1 VHIALV
7 IACVSLLIA
16 HMTSQYRYSQSS
28 FQVSIVTALGL
39 TAIVCFLVWL
49 FSRLAGSQ
57 NALLITFVSG
67 SVFFSFCSA
76 AMIWR
81 YMRREV
87 IVAARP
93 DGLFDA
99 RFSSQA
105 VPWDAIKDLRLQRV
119 ENAFSL
125 AVHLWPDAWAGLTR
139 LKRSGHSSAVFMM
152 DLEPLDA
159 DVETV
164 LQSIAAYKPIAIE
177 GA

>member
-1 VHIALV
+1 MA
-7 IACVSLLIA
+7 
-16 HMTSQYRYSQSS
+16 SQYRYSQSS
-28 FQVSIVTALGL
+28 FQVSVLTALGL

-57 NALLITFVSG
+57 NAGLITLISG
-67 SVFFSFCSA
+67 CVFFSFCSA

-81 YMRREV
+81 YMRRDI

-105 VPWDAIKDLRLQRV
+105 VPWDAIKDLRLRRA
-119 ENAFSL
+119 ENNFSL
-125 AVHLWPDAWAGLTR
+125 AVHMWPDAWARMAGLSQA
-139 LKRSGHSSAVFMM
+139 KAAAVFVM

-164 LQSIAAYKPIAIE
+164 LQSIAAYKPIAID
-177 GA
+177 AA